1 MNRNLTFSLFVGY
14 ISAVLP
20 VQSRG
25 DVLTDWNS
33 HATTLVPAAGF
44 NPVLQSRAF
53 AMVHAAVHDALN
65 AIQPRYE
72 AYLYEASA
80 SAASPDAAVASAAHA
95 VLLALVPAQQ
105 GPLDSAYTVSLAG
118 IPDGPDKDQG
128 IAVGQAAAGAIL
140 QVRSADGS
148 TDLVGYIPGTEPG
161 DWVPTPPL
169 FLPAILP
176 GWGNVSCFALRSGEQ
191 FRPDPPEM
199 FDLSSEEYAREYN
212 EVKDF
217 GDINSITRT
226 AEQSEIARFWYEG
239 SPVGWN
245 RVARIVSA
253 QAGLDLWENGRL
265 FALLNAA
272 MADGFIVGYNIRY
285 HYNFW
290 RPVTAIRA
298 GEADGNPATAA
309 DSSWLPYLI
318 TPAIPDFPS
327 THSVLG
333 GAASVVLQ
341 RFFGTDVMPFTMT
354 SGAPFPGI
362 TRSFVSFSHAA
373 AENAASRVYA
383 GIHFSSACIHG
394 LRVGE
399 RIGEFTFKHHLQP
412 TAL

>member
-1 MNRNLTFSLFVGY
+1 M
-14 ISAVLP
+14 
-20 VQSRG
+20 
-25 DVLTDWNS
+25 DWNS

-72 AYLYEASA
+72 AYVYEASA
-80 SAASPDAAVASAAHA
+80 TTASPDAAVASAAHA
-95 VLLALVPAQQ
+95 VLLALVPGQQ
-105 GPLDSAYTVSLAG
+105 GPLDVAYATSLAG
-118 IPDGPDKDQG
+118 IPDGPAKDQG
-128 IAVGQAAAGAIL
+128 IAVGEAAAEAIL
-140 QVRSADGS
+140 QLRSADGS
-148 TDLVGYIPGTEPG
+148 TDQVGYIPGTEPG

-176 GWGNVSCFALRSGEQ
+176 GWGNVTCFALRSGEQ
-191 FRPDPPEM
+191 FRPDPPDM

-212 EVKDF
+212 EVKEL
-217 GDINSITRT
+217 GDSNSTTRT
-226 AEQSEIARFWYEG
+226 DDQSELARFWYEG

-245 RVARIVSA
+245 RIARIVSA

-265 FALLNAA
+265 FALLNVA
-272 MADGFIVGYNIRY
+272 MADGFIVGFNIRY

-298 GEADGNPATAA
+298 GDMDGNPATTVDAA
-309 DSSWLPYLI
+309 WLPYLN

-333 GAASVVLQ
+333 GAAAAVLQ
-341 RFFGTDVMPFTMT
+341 RFFGTDVMPITMT

-362 TRSFVSFSHAA
+362 TRSFAGFSDAA
-373 AENAASRVYA
+373 VENAASRVYA

-394 LRVGE
+394 LRIGE
-399 RIGEFTFKHHLQP
+399 KVGEFTFKHHLRP